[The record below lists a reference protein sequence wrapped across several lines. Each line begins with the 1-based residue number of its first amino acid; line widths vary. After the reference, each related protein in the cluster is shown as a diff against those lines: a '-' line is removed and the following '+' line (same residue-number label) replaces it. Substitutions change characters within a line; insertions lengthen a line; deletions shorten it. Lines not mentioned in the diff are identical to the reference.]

1 MIELEPRLLAALQ
14 STDDP
19 LKGLKEALQAAI
31 RLEHSTI
38 PPYLYAVYS
47 LQPGGNAEIAKLVG
61 SVVAEEMAH
70 MALACNILNA
80 IGGEPLIDDPK
91 FLPTYPGPLPGS
103 VEKGLKVPLEGLSI
117 PLLETVFMK
126 IEEPEKP
133 LEFPVEQLIAE
144 EKPLTIGAFYRTIA
158 EKIKAAGEGIFTGK
172 TERQVY
178 GGIALPEVIPVH
190 SVASACEAIEV
201 IVEQGEGTETSPADH
216 FEDEEI
222 AHYYRFEEI
231 VKGRELVPAPGQEP
245 PWHYAGDPIPFDAGK
260 VYPVLKNPKA
270 SKYKEGS
277 APRHACDTFNYT
289 YTTLLKVLHET
300 FNGSPDRLAA
310 GVGLM
315 ESMSEQAQAMM
326 AMPSGID
333 GSNAGPSFEW
343 RPTNP

>member
-14 STDDP
+14 SDDP
-19 LKGLKEALQAAI
+19 LEGLKEALGVAI

-38 PPYLYAVYS
+38 PPYLYALYS

-80 IGGEPLIDDPK
+80 IGGEPLIDHPE

-103 VEKGLKVPLEGLSI
+103 VEKGLKVPLAPLSI
-117 PLLETVFMK
+117 PLVEKVFMG
-126 IEEPEKP
+126 IEQPENP
-133 LEFPVEQLIAE
+133 LEFPVEQLVAE
-144 EKPLTIGAFYRTIA
+144 EKPLTIGVFYRAITK
-158 EKIKAAGEGIFTGK
+158 KIEEAGESIFTHRE
-172 TERQVY
+172 ERQVH

-190 SVASACEAIEV
+190 DVASAREAIEV

-245 PWHYAGDPIPFDAGK
+245 PWHYAGEKIPFEEGK
-260 VYPVLKNPKA
+260 VYPVLTNPKA
-270 SKYKEGS
+270 KKYQEGT
-277 APRHACDTFNYT
+277 AARHACDSFNYT

-300 FNGSPDRLAA
+300 FNGSPYRLVAA
-310 GVGLM
+310 VGLM

-326 AMPSGID
+326 AMPSGIE
-333 GSNAGPSFEW
+333 GKNVGPSFEW